1 MTSIFGSPMRAASGS
16 LVLLA
21 KKLVRLGRSSVPDIR
36 SSAPR
41 RAVKFFGRV
50 SIAASLFG
58 IAATPA
64 AWASTGCDA
73 LNAGAVTWSGA
84 IDTSGNDVNVTPPA
98 SGSAAFTGN
107 SSDELYMYT
116 LSNLSFTAGDKIKV
130 KVVLGTNMLGWAL
143 IKPSSSDPV
152 LSVPTRAGQPNG
164 EFNNVSKEEEYTIL
178 ANTTT
183 LEIRS
188 KLSTNNYPGVGA
200 GLSTITVTCTPGAGP
215 ASQLAFGTQPSN
227 TVSNVAINP
236 SPTVRILDASGVLTN
251 STAAVTIAI
260 GTNPGSGAL
269 AGTATVNAVNGVATF
284 NGISINKT
292 GTNYTLSAISSGL
305 TSATSGTFNITPGAT
320 TQFTVTAPST
330 ATQGAAFNTLSVT
343 AKDAAGNNTPGYS
356 GTVHFT
362 STDGAA
368 VLPANT
374 TLASGTGTFS
384 ATLNTVGAQTITAT
398 DTVTGSINGTTGTI
412 TVVSPAPTASN
423 ASANAAYSTGSPAV
437 PTSIDL
443 TASIANAS
451 FVSPASNPAH
461 GTLDVAVGAN
471 AAGKTLV
478 YTPTAGY
485 HGTDSFTYRAVASDG
500 TTVSASP
507 ATVTV
512 TVADPVL
519 TASLTG
525 SGAAAGAPLSGYSI
539 TTSGGLG
546 TRTCAPGATAP
557 PAWLTVNSDCTLTGT
572 PPSGGTVNF
581 SVNVTDQSN
590 PAFTATNRPIGFS
603 ILSNN
608 ADLSNLVVNNGA
620 AVVSLTPG
628 FAAGTTSYTASV
640 ASGVTSVTV
649 TPTVSQANATV
660 TVNTTGVTSGSPSA
674 PINLVVGTNTITTHV
689 TAQDGVTVLDYVITL
704 TRATPAP
711 TISSLSRSGG
721 PTAGGTSVTINGTN
735 LTGATVT
742 VDGTGVPSS
751 NNVGTSLDFVTPAHV
766 AGAVVV
772 AVTTPGGTAT
782 TSFDYVAPV
791 SFSPAAGALPGGTSG
806 ASYSQSFTAGGGT
819 GPYSFN
825 ATGTLPPGLT
835 FVGGVLSGT
844 PTGVGSYSFDITV
857 TDSTA
862 AGSGGPLVRLQSYTL
877 QIASPVI
884 ILAPATLATGTIA
897 ASYNDTINAS
907 GGIAP
912 YDLQVTSGS
921 LPPGLSMSSAGVIT
935 GTPTGAGIYN
945 FTVTA
950 RDSST
955 GAAAPYSGSA
965 AYQITIAA
973 PTIVLNPA
981 NPANPTAGVAYTATL
996 SASGGTAPY
1005 SFALA
1010 NGTTLP
1016 AGLTLSSTGTIS
1028 GTPSQGGSFSFDVTA
1043 TDNSTG
1049 TGAPFTVTHTYS
1061 FTVGAATITVNPAS
1075 LPNGRAGTAYSQT
1088 ITASGG
1094 NGSYTFSTTGPLPA
1108 GWTLSPSGVLS
1119 GTATESNSFN
1129 FTITATDSSTGTG
1142 APYSG
1147 ARAYTGVDVL
1157 PPNFTLTPPTLA
1169 ATVGQAYTG
1178 NFVAGGGTAPYTYS
1192 KTGTLPPGMT
1202 LATDGTLSGTPTATG
1217 TFNFTVIARDTT
1229 TGAGS
1234 PFAVGSNYNFTVS
1247 AATLVLSPASL
1258 PNGKAGVSYS
1268 ETVNAT
1274 GGTTPYSYTLDA
1286 GTTLP
1291 VGLTLNASTGAIS
1304 GTPTAA
1310 GVFNFTIRATD
1321 SSTGAG
1327 APFSTTQNY
1336 SVTIDQPTITIT
1348 PATVPA
1354 GMPGSAYSQ
1363 TLTASGGTSGYSFT
1377 LAAGSTLPVGVTLST
1392 GGVLAGTPT
1401 SAGTFAFTVDATDS
1415 TTGTGAPFKGSQAY
1429 SLVIGTP
1436 TITVDT
1442 TTLPAAT
1449 VAGAYSQTLAA
1460 SGGTGPYHYSVTG
1473 TLPAGLTLSTAGV
1486 LSGTPTEGGSFTLT
1500 VTATDSSGGSGPFS
1514 GNRTL
1519 GLTVNPPAIT
1529 LAPATLT
1536 NATVGA
1542 AYTKAITAT
1551 GGTGTY
1557 SFTTTDTLPAG
1568 ITLATNG
1575 TLSGTPTQSGSFT
1588 FTVKATDQ
1596 STGTGAPYSG
1606 TQSYTLIV
1614 GGPTLVLSPATLTN
1628 GAIGVAYTAS
1638 VSASGGT
1645 APYHFEV
1652 SAGALPAGITLNAA
1666 TGAIAGTPTAGG
1678 PFNFTIKV
1686 TDSSTGTG
1694 APYAV
1699 TQAYTLT
1706 IGAPTVAVTPTT
1718 LPNGQMGVAYSQALT
1733 ASGGTAGYTFTS
1745 TGTLPAGVTLTAA
1758 GLLSGTPTVHGTF
1771 NFTVSAQDSSTGAGP
1786 YTGSVAYTLVIATP
1800 VVPVANAATA
1810 NVAYGSSANVITP
1823 TLGGGTA
1830 TSVAVVTAPTHGTVT
1845 VSGLTFSYTP
1855 ATGYHGADSFTYTA
1869 TNDGG
1874 TSAPATVS
1882 LTVVPP
1888 PPPNAAPGNSTV
1900 AGSTTTTGTSVQIN
1914 LSALVTG
1921 VYDSIQIAG
1930 QPAHG
1935 TVTLSGG
1942 AGPSL
1947 NPVAAAPVSPYIAT
1961 YTPTPN
1967 YAGADSF
1974 TYVAVGPGG
1983 SSAPGTVT
1991 VTVVGQVPVATP
2003 KTATAG
2009 DGQLVS
2015 VMLTDGAQR
2024 GPFTGATVVSMLPAN
2039 AATTAVVAAGSGAY
2053 RLDVTPNNRFGGT
2066 IVVTYAL
2073 SNTYGVSAPSTVTVT
2088 VQARPDPRNDP
2099 DVAAISDAQAE
2110 TARRFARAQVSNFMR
2125 RTEQLHNGGGTTGLA
2140 MGVTLG
2146 SRDGMAVRERP
2157 DDRNWGLAITERMRV
2172 SGEDPA
2178 LGQVVNDP
2186 RSPLSR
2192 ADQLGY
2198 GRSVAATGGTGSV
2211 GARDRGN
2218 ASAAAP
2224 GSGGS
2229 GSVDEDGNRRVG
2241 SLATWAGGAIDI
2253 GTQDKRTDRSKISA
2267 TTAGLS
2273 AGADIKLAEGV
2284 LVGVGGGYG
2293 NDLSRIGTAAQVRGT
2308 STLYAAY
2315 ASLQPV
2321 GGTFIDG
2328 MLGRGQLDFTTRR
2341 IAAAVNATARGS
2353 RDGSYTVAAISLGVD
2368 RSSGPLQWSIY
2379 GRGEYLDADL
2389 DAYAESGAG
2398 RYNLRFDAR
2407 QVRSVTGTVGGRF
2420 EYRQKTG
2427 FGSVTPRIRV
2437 EWNHEFADLDAQWL
2451 DYADIP
2457 GAAIYDLAGR
2467 NWKRDQ
2473 LQLSI
2478 GTRFDILSSGWSF
2491 DFETGLRAGQGE
2503 KAGTLQIRLSKRF

>member
-21 KKLVRLGRSSVPDIR
+21 RKLVRLGRSSIPDIR

-41 RAVKFFGRV
+41 SAARFFGRI

-188 KLSTNNYPGVGA
+188 KLSTNTYPGAGA

-215 ASQLAFGTQPSN
+215 ASQLAFGVQPSN

-260 GTNPGSGAL
+260 ANNPGSGAL

-292 GTNYTLSAISSGL
+292 GTNYTLLATSSTL
-305 TSATSGTFNITPGAT
+305 TDATSGNFNITPGAT

-330 ATQGAAFNTLSVT
+330 ATQGAAFSTLSVT
-343 AKDAAGNNTPGYS
+343 AKDAAGNNTPGYA
-356 GTVHFT
+356 GTVHFS
-362 STDGAA
+362 STDGSA

-384 ATLNTVGAQTITAT
+384 ATLNTLGAQTITAT
-398 DTVTGSINGTTGTI
+398 DTVSSATGTTGTI

-461 GTLDVAVGAN
+461 GTLDVAVGTN

-478 YTPTAGY
+478 YTPAAGY

-507 ATVTV
+507 ATVTI

-557 PAWLTVNSDCTLTGT
+557 PAWLTVNSNCTLTGT
-572 PPSGGTVNF
+572 PPAGGTVNF

-590 PAFTATNRPIGFS
+590 PAFTATNRPISFS

-649 TPTVSQANATV
+649 TPTVSQTNATV
-660 TVNTTGVTSGSPSA
+660 TVNTASVTSGSPSA
-674 PINLVVGTNTITTHV
+674 PINLAVGANTITTHV

-742 VDGTGVPSS
+742 VDGTSVPSS

-862 AGSGGPLVRLQSYTL
+862 AGSGGPLVRLQSYSL
-877 QIASPVI
+877 QISSPVI
-884 ILAPATLATGTIA
+884 ILAPATLTTGTIA

-935 GTPTGAGIYN
+935 GTPTGAGTYN

-955 GAAAPYSGSA
+955 GAAAPYGGSA
-965 AYQITIAA
+965 AYAITIAA

-981 NPANPTAGVAYTATL
+981 NPSNPTAGVAYTATL

-1016 AGLTLSSTGTIS
+1016 AGLSLSTTGTIS

-1049 TGAPFTVTHTYS
+1049 TGAPFTATHTYS

-1192 KTGTLPPGMT
+1192 KTGTVPPGMT

-1229 TGAGS
+1229 TGAGA
-1234 PFAVGSNYNFTVS
+1234 PFAVASNYNFTVS

-1268 ETVNAT
+1268 ETVSAT

-1415 TTGTGAPFKGSQAY
+1415 TTGTGAPFKGTQAY

-1473 TLPAGLTLSTAGV
+1473 ALPAGITLSTAGV

-1519 GLTVNPPAIT
+1519 GLTVNPPTIT

-1810 NVAYGSSANVITP
+1810 NVAYGSSGNVITP

-1900 AGSTTTTGTSVQIN
+1900 AGSTTTTGTSVQID

-1921 VYDSIQIAG
+1921 VYDSIQIAS

-1967 YAGADSF
+1967 YAGTDSF

-1983 SSAPGTVT
+1983 TSAPGTVT
-1991 VTVVGQVPVATP
+1991 VTVVGQVPIAAP

-2039 AATTAVVAAGSGAY
+2039 AATTAVVAAGGGAY

-2066 IVVTYAL
+2066 IVVTYTL

-2146 SRDGMAVRERP
+2146 SRDGMAARERP

-2198 GRSVAATGGTGSV
+2198 GRSVAVTGGAGSTGGRS
-2211 GARDRGN
+2211 RGDT
-2218 ASAAAP
+2218 SAAAA
-2224 GSGGS
+2224 GAGGS

-2293 NDLSRIGTAAQVRGT
+2293 NDLSQIGTAAQVRGT

-2368 RSSGPLQWSIY
+2368 RASGPLQWSIY

-2389 DAYAESGAG
+2389 DAYVESGAG